1 MKKEAAY
8 WIETLRL
15 EAHPEGGYFRRTY
28 RAREEILQE
37 HLPARF
43 SGPRAFSSAIYYLL
57 PGDRVSAFHR
67 LRSDEMWHF
76 YAGSPLIIYVI
87 KPDGRLMEK
96 KLGSNPGRGES
107 FQHLMEAGTWFGASV
122 TDPASYALVG
132 CTVAPGFEYEDF
144 EMARPEELM
153 ALFPEHRSLL
163 MRLTQRTGHGLCG
176 SEAPK

>member
-1 MKKEAAY
+1 MMKEAAY

-15 EAHPEGGYFRRTY
+15 AEHPEGGYFRRTY
-28 RAREEILQE
+28 RAKEEILQE
-37 HLPARF
+37 HLPARY
-43 SGPRAFSSAIYYLL
+43 SGPRVFSSAIYYLL

-87 KPDGRLMEK
+87 EPDGRLVEK
-96 KLGSNPGRGES
+96 RLGNNPGRGES
-107 FQHLMEAGTWFGASV
+107 FQHLMEAGNWFGAAV

-144 EMARPEELM
+144 EMARLEELT

-163 MRLTQRTGHGLCG
+163 MRLTQRAGHDSFG
-176 SEAPK
+176 SAAAK